1 MDTTI
6 SIKQSQS
13 LNIHHPRT
21 LSSPHPSQHNCW
33 DFGTQCCKR
42 YSWRGVT
49 QASYFVIQRHFMI
62 HGSLPTS
69 ELRTSLLIFPLK
81 WPSRIG
87 LEMCV
92 KGYPGG
98 WTTEQYYNIWGG
110 MERAAWTQQM
120 PQHRS
125 QISERSN
132 MFLRHPEEG
141 KFLIHCPALH
151 TSLFLYSSPFDNSS
165 LSQAIIAS
173 NLCQLVAQLLSFLEG
188 FQPPLQRRWGWEFG
202 RGLILIL
209 TVQIT
214 TPPDGV
220 T

>member
-49 QASYFVIQRHFMI
+49 QASYFVIKRHFMI

-69 ELRTSLLIFPLK
+69 KLRTSLLIFPLK
-81 WPSRIG
+81 RPSRIG

-165 LSQAIIAS
+165 LSQAVIAS

-188 FQPPLQRRWGWEFG
+188 FQPPPRRGIEDENLVG
-202 RGLILIL
+202 G
-209 TVQIT
+209 
-214 TPPDGV
+214 
-220 T
+220 